1 MTARVLIVDDVA
13 TNIRLLEARLMAEYF
28 QVLSA
33 SNGKDALA
41 ICQADRCDVVLL
53 DVMMPEMDG
62 FEVCRRLKSDPA
74 TMHIPVVMVTALDSD
89 EDRLRGLEAG
99 ADDFLTKPVND
110 FALVTRVK
118 SLSRLKMTT
127 DDLRLRAQNGD
138 ELAIDNFTSL
148 DKLQNAAVSGKI
160 VIVDDRLDHNSDFV
174 AHLSKIYEIDL
185 LTQPHDALIQIANNQ
200 YDLALVS
207 LGLDGQ
213 DSLRMCSHLRTI
225 ENTRNLPIIG
235 ISDVVQEDIVS
246 RALDIGVNDYVRRP
260 IDLSELSARVK
271 TQLLRKRYNDC
282 LRNSVQQ
289 TIEMAVKD
297 ALTGMHNRRYFESQ
311 FQTQFEKAKA
321 SGTALSVVMCD
332 IDHFKGVNDTHGHD
346 VGDVVIRECARRI
359 TDSVRKTDIACRFG
373 GEEFVI
379 LMPGTTDVMAS
390 HVCER
395 VRETICLEPAS
406 GNQMNGTDVTVTMSF
421 GVSTLELD
429 NNEDDTPEKLLK
441 RADLA
446 LYSAKRD
453 GRNRVALLAA

>member
-33 SNGKDALA
+33 SNGKDALR
-41 ICQADRCDVVLL
+41 ICQDGKCDVVLL

-62 FEVCRRLKSDPA
+62 FEVCRILKSDPA
-74 TMHIPVVMVTALDSD
+74 TMHIPVVMVTALDSR

-148 DKLQNAAVSGKI
+148 ESLQDAAATGKI
-160 VIVDDRLDHNSDFV
+160 VLVDDRVDLQSDFV
-174 AHLSKIYEIDL
+174 RELSKTYEVDL
-185 LTQPHDALIQIANNQ
+185 LTQPHDALIQIASSK

-207 LGLDGQ
+207 LGLEGQ

-235 ISDVVQEDIVS
+235 ISDLGQEDVVS
-246 RALDIGVNDYVRRP
+246 RALDIGVNDYVKRP
-260 IDLSELSARVK
+260 IDNSELSARVR

-297 ALTGMHNRRYFESQ
+297 VLTGLHNRRYFESQ
-311 FQTQFEKAKA
+311 FQAQFEKAKS
-321 SGTALSVVMCD
+321 SGSALSIVMCD
-332 IDHFKGVNDTHGHD
+332 IDHFKSVNDTHGHD
-346 VGDVVIRECARRI
+346 VGDVVIKECATRI
-359 TDSVRKTDIACRFG
+359 TDSVRRTDIACRFG

-379 LMPGTTDVMAS
+379 LMPGTSDVMAS

-395 VRETICLEPAS
+395 VRETICLEPVH
-406 GNQMNGTDVTVTMSF
+406 GNGAGDAEVTVTMSF
-421 GVSTLELD
+421 GVSTLEYD
-429 NNEDDTPEKLLK
+429 EDDTPEKLLK